1 VSTLTI
7 DSAAAHTPA
16 SADDQFLPGPVLLLG
31 APGVGKGTQAQLLMA
46 KFGIPQIST
55 GDILRANIA
64 NGTELGNQ
72 AKDIISRGQLVSDPI
87 VNQMVWHRLFD
98 EDTYRGYILDGYPRT
113 LDQADFLDKAL
124 ADANFPSKLPVVAI
138 SIQVSYTELQHR
150 ITGRRTCPVCK
161 SIYNIFSNPP
171 KESDCCDLEGARL
184 EQRTD
189 DTEAVF
195 VERMKTFNAQ
205 TAPVIQ
211 HYSGRGRFEEVN
223 GEQSVAKVTAEI
235 IDALTRL
242 RLKDRI

>member
-7 DSAAAHTPA
+7 DSVVHTPA
-16 SADDQFLPGPVLLLG
+16 PADDHFLPGPVLLLG
-31 APGVGKGTQAQLLMA
+31 APGVGKGTQAQILMA

-87 VNQMVWHRLFD
+87 VNQMVWHRVID

-113 LDQADFLDKAL
+113 LDQAHFLDNAL
-124 ADANFPSKLPVVAI
+124 ANADFPPKLPVIAI
-138 SIQVSYTELQHR
+138 SIRVSYTELQHR

-171 KESDCCDLEGARL
+171 KDDDRCDLEGAKL

-195 VERMKTFNAQ
+195 VERMKTFNTQ
-205 TAPVIQ
+205 TAPVIE

-223 GEQSVAKVTAEI
+223 GEQSVAKVTADI
-235 IDALTRL
+235 TDALMRL
-242 RLKDRI
+242 RLKDRN